1 MVPSSFF
8 GSETNPTSVDQGRCR
23 KFKHVWTCCIEKPWK
38 NMKNQVFW
46 CENHVFSS
54 HLWFKSSLNHELSLQ
69 TSFQNRWPTNQR
81 AQVLATKS
89 MVVQVQTCKS
99 HMAWYV
105 WKWGI
110 SWYIHKNIPKI
121 KTTKQHFA
129 PTRTFAY
136 IQITHSNN
144 ITFLSQEDEK

>member
-1 MVPSSFF
+1 MVSSSFF
-8 GSETNPTSVDQGRCR
+8 GSESPIQHLWIRGDVGNSNMSGHVVLKNNENP
-23 KFKHVWTCCIEKPWK
+23 
-38 NMKNQVFW
+38 KNQVFW
-46 CENHVFSS
+46 CEKHVFSS

-136 IQITHSNN
+136 TQITHSNN